1 MADQLARTHPL
12 EAWLPAF
19 AELTGAVR
27 IDAEPFVS
35 MAVLRAARATTG
47 DLRIRGTALPTAP
60 NTWAPAG
67 DGRLIW
73 LGPDEWLL
81 TSPGTAPEA
90 LEEELQTLLRP
101 VGGSAA
107 DVSAQRISLR
117 LGGPQARQ
125 VLAKG
130 CSIDL
135 HPRVFTAGQS
145 TQTAL
150 GQAAVVL
157 LALDEDEFAVLVRS
171 SFAGYLA
178 SWLLDAS
185 LEHADPALTS

>member
-1 MADQLARTHPL
+1 MADQLPRTHPL

-19 AELTGAVR
+19 ADLAGAVR
-27 IDAEPFVS
+27 ISAEPFVS
-35 MAVLRAARATTG
+35 MSVLRADPAAAG
-47 DLRIRGTALPTAP
+47 DLLVRGTRLPTAP
-60 NTWAPAG
+60 STWAPAG

-90 LEEELQTLLRP
+90 LEEELRSLLRP

-107 DVSAQRISLR
+107 DVSAQRIGLR
-117 LGGPQARQ
+117 LGGPRARQ

-135 HPRVFTAGQS
+135 HPRVFPAGQAA
-145 TQTAL
+145 QTLL
-150 GQAAVVL
+150 GQAGVVL
-157 LALDEDEFAVLVRS
+157 LALAEEEFAVLVRS

-185 LEHADPALTS
+185 LEYADPAPIS